1 MNLTV
6 AYHSCCNSFR
16 TFRSTIGVLLSLVFL
31 SAMSLTQAY
40 AIDLPTDDEQDVL
53 VRTTLMT
60 FNDANMTGNY
70 SVLLAKA
77 SKQFQEQMT
86 PEKLAA
92 AFESFRSKGLFFESI
107 VTDDYESQQKAKLD
121 SEGALVLAGEFK
133 NDEVQVKYK
142 LRFAQNNNV
151 WKVIG
156 IDVDAKK

>member
-1 MNLTV
+1 MSSIFTSIASRKFFTAIALV
-6 AYHSCCNSFR
+6 MS
-16 TFRSTIGVLLSLVFL
+16 LSFL
-31 SAMSLTQAY
+31 SAMSLSPAY

-77 SKQFQEQMT
+77 SKQFREQMT
-86 PEKLAA
+86 VEKLTA
-92 AFESFRSKGLFFESI
+92 AFESFRSKKLFFEGI

-133 NDEVQVKYK
+133 NDDVQVKYK
-142 LRFAQNNNV
+142 LRFAQDSDA

-156 IDVDAKK
+156 IDVDAKKP

>member
-1 MNLTV
+1 
-6 AYHSCCNSFR
+6 
-16 TFRSTIGVLLSLVFL
+16 
-31 SAMSLTQAY
+31 MSLSSAY

-77 SKQFQEQMT
+77 SKQFQEQFT
-86 PEKLAA
+86 AEKLAT
-92 AFESFRSKGLFFESI
+92 AFETFRSKGLFFEGI

-121 SEGALVLAGEFK
+121 SEGALVLAGEF
-133 NDEVQVKYK
+133 NDDDVKVKYK

-156 IDVDAKK
+156 IDVDAKKH